1 MATKKNTLN
10 KQTIG
15 IFDSLLLKITGG
27 WKIMEESIVLLGR
40 YVGAGLAMI
49 GAAGAGIG
57 IGLSVQGALEGMA
70 RNPDTYGNLLT
81 NMILGIA
88 FSEAIAIYCLVIAF
102 LMLFK
107 VV

>member
-1 MATKKNTLN
+1 
-10 KQTIG
+10 
-15 IFDSLLLKITGG
+15 
-27 WKIMEESIVLLGR
+27 MESELVR
-40 YVGAGLAMI
+40 AAQMVGAGLAMI
-49 GAAGAGIG
+49 GAAGAGVG

-102 LMLFK
+102 LMLF
-107 VV
+107 VL